1 MNNEIEENIN
11 DDINNEA
18 FKLIKIYIAQT
29 QSALKISKII
39 CEHSDRNE
47 LNGDDIICGLIYRLM
62 NPMTQDEINDSL
74 IKADEILEDEYSSDE
89 ENNDF
94 DNEKEILKNNEWR
107 KLISNNCNCD
117 ICIQMRVNLLNYNNY
132 ECSDIL
138 SERFN
143 NSIKETCKKYKILI

>member
-1 MNNEIEENIN
+1 MNSENEDIN
-11 DDINNEA
+11 DEA
-18 FKLIKIYIAQT
+18 LKLIKIYIAQT

-39 CEHSDRNE
+39 SEHSDRNE

-74 IKADEILEDEYSSDE
+74 IKADEILGDDYSSDE

-94 DNEKEILKNNEWR
+94 ELEKEILENNEWS
-107 KLISNNCNCD
+107 KINSNNCNCD